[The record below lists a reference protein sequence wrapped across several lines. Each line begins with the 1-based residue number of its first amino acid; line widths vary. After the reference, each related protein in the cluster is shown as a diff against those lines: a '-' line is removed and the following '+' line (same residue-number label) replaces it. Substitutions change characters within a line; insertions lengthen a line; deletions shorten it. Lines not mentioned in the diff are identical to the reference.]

1 MPKQVSPAN
10 AWVFTLNNYTED
22 DLKFLSS
29 KFSAE
34 PEKYYFIYG
43 KEVAPNTGTPHLQGY
58 IKSRVK
64 SKSGP
69 LQKWRPFTEFAPIKR
84 AHWARAKGNLES
96 NYHYCSKEGNF
107 ETNIPNPDE
116 TLIQA
121 LSIQEKI
128 QKKCQVLK
136 QRAQCYEADIKEI
149 REQFEITNEDDY
161 ELYYEVA
168 GAKIEKLN
176 KIYNEWD
183 ALVEIWPAS
192 YTETN

>member
-84 AHWARAKGNLES
+84 AHWERAKGNLES
-96 NYHYCSKEGNF
+96 NYLYCSKEGNF
-107 ETNIPNPDE
+107 RTNIPDPE
-116 TLIQA
+116 THRVVA
-121 LSIQEKI
+121 LSHQERIQ
-128 QKKCQVLK
+128 QRCQVLK
-136 QRAQCYEADIKEI
+136 QRIDCYTADINEI
-149 REQFEITNEDDY
+149 RGQFIIENEDDY

-168 GAKIEKLN
+168 GAKIEARDELLT
-176 KIYNEWD
+176 EW
-183 ALVEIWPAS
+183 ANLCEIWPAS
-192 YTETN
+192 YTQTE

>member
-43 KEVAPNTGTPHLQGY
+43 KEVAPTSGTPHLQGY

-84 AHWARAKGNLES
+84 AHWQRAKGNLES
-96 NYHYCSKEGNF
+96 NFHYCSKEGNF
-107 ETNIPNPDE
+107 ETNIPNPEDH
-116 TLIQA
+116 LIQA

-128 QKKCQVLK
+128 QKRCRILK
-136 QRAQCYEADIKEI
+136 QRIDCYTADIDEI
-149 REQFEITNEDDY
+149 REQFEIANEDDY

-168 GAKIEKLN
+168 GAKIEAQNELWTELN
-176 KIYNEWD
+176 E
-183 ALVEIWPAS
+183 LCEIWPAS
-192 YTETN
+192 YTQTE